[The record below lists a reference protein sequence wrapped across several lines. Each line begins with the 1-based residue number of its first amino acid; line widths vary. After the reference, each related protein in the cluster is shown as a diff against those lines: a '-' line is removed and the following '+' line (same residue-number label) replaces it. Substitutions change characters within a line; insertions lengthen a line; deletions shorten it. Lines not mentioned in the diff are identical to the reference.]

1 MNTQSNA
8 IPESQAVSQVSAVAD
23 ISPGRRLYWSVRREL
38 WEYRSLYVAPLAV
51 AALILVSSLISAVRL
66 PAKLQAT
73 SALDPMQQH
82 DAIQQPYLFT
92 ALLLMGVALV
102 VAIFYC
108 LDALQGER
116 RDRSILFWKSLPVSD
131 LTTVLAKAS
140 IPIVILPLITFAV
153 TAVTQG
159 LVFLLSAIRLLG
171 SGDMALLWNHV
182 PLLQI
187 WAMEFYHLL
196 VFHGFWY
203 APFYGWLLLASAWSR
218 RGALLWAVLPPF
230 AIGMLE
236 KLVFN
241 TTHFALMLQHHFMGG
256 PEGAAPKAGHMTDL
270 LMPLTPA
277 QLLTSTGFWIGLA
290 VTAACLAAAVR
301 LRRDREPN

>member
-8 IPESQAVSQVSAVAD
+8 LSNSAAVSQTSIVEISA
-23 ISPGRRLYWSVRREL
+23 GRRLYWTVRREL

-51 AALILVSSLISAVRL
+51 GVLVLVGSIPHSLRMHGFAGTADTAQPHNSFE
-66 PAKLQAT
+66 
-73 SALDPMQQH
+73 
-82 DAIQQPYLFT
+82 QPYLFIS
-92 ALLLMGVALV
+92 LLLMGVALV

-108 LDALQGER
+108 LDTLHGER
-116 RDRSILFWKSLPVSD
+116 RDRSVLFWKSLPVSD

-140 IPIVILPLITFAV
+140 IPIVILPVITFAI

-159 LVFLLSAIRLLG
+159 IVFSLSTLRLLG
-171 SGDMALLWNHV
+171 SGNVPVWSHV

-196 VFHGFWY
+196 AFHGLWY
-203 APFYGWLLLASAWSR
+203 APFYAWMLLASAWSR

-241 TTHFALMLQHHFMGG
+241 TTHFAHMLHNRFGISGG
-256 PEGAAPKAGHMTDL
+256 TSPKAADTMDL
-270 LMPLTPA
+270 LMPLTPS
-277 QLLTSTGFWIGLA
+277 QLFTSSGFWIGLL
-290 VTAACLAAAVR
+290 VTVLFLAAAVR
-301 LRRDREPN
+301 LRQYRQPN

>member
-8 IPESQAVSQVSAVAD
+8 LSNSAAVSETSIVE
-23 ISPGRRLYWSVRREL
+23 ISTGRRLYWTVRREL

-51 AALILVSSLISAVRL
+51 AVLALMGSMLHILRFPTRMHGSLDTV
-66 PAKLQAT
+66 
-73 SALDPMQQH
+73 QQH
-82 DAIQQPYLFT
+82 NLFEQPYLFIS
-92 ALLLMGVALV
+92 LLLMGVALV

-108 LDALQGER
+108 LDTLHSER
-116 RDRSILFWKSLPVSD
+116 RDRSVLFWKSLPVSD

-140 IPIVILPLITFAV
+140 IPIVILPVITFVV

-159 LVFLLSAIRLLG
+159 IVFSLTMLRLLG
-171 SGDMALLWNHV
+171 SGNVAVLWNHV

-196 VFHGFWY
+196 AFHGLWY

-241 TTHFALMLQHHFMGG
+241 TTHFAHLLGNHFAGISGGG
-256 PEGAAPKAGHMTDL
+256 PKSAQMMMDL
-270 LMPLTPA
+270 LMPLTPS
-277 QLLTSTGFWIGLA
+277 QLFTSSGFWIGLI
-290 VTAACLAAAVR
+290 VTAVFLAAAVR
-301 LRRDREPN
+301 LRRYREPN